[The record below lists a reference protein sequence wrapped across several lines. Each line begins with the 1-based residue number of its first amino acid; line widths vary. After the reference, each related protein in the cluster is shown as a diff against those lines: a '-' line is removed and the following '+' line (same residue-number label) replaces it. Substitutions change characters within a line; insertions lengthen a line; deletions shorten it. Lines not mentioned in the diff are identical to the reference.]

1 MEEPVR
7 SQARLDQTKR
17 LSNAILRRTVVNVV
31 LFIVVYLVLFAGFM
45 TTLGSAVSNFV
56 YELLGYDY
64 ALHTLASNL
73 FLVLTLSASSRVSC
87 SWCARASTGR
97 CATSTSCSIRC
108 PTSWPKATARS
119 CCPAS
124 LRPPLWRSTPSR
136 RRPSRTNALRSRRGS
151 QERAGG
157 VSGA

>member
-73 FLVLTLSASSRVSC
+73 FLVLTAIGFVAGIVLVVRSGINRYGAQHHQGDV
-87 SWCARASTGR
+87 RAERTR
-97 CATSTSCSIRC
+97 CEG
-108 PTSWPKATARS
+108 
-119 CCPAS
+119 
-124 LRPPLWRSTPSR
+124 
-136 RRPSRTNALRSRRGS
+136 RRGS

>member
-31 LFIVVYLVLFAGFM
+31 LFMVIYLVLYGGFV
-45 TTLGSAVSNFV
+45 TVFGSTVSNAV
-56 YELLGYDY
+56 YELLDY
-64 ALHTLASNL
+64 NYTLHTMLAST
-73 FLVLTLSASSRVSC
+73 FMICSAIGFV
-87 SWCARASTGR
+87 RAERTR
-97 CATSTSCSIRC
+97 CEG
-108 PTSWPKATARS
+108 
-119 CCPAS
+119 
-124 LRPPLWRSTPSR
+124 
-136 RRPSRTNALRSRRGS
+136 RRGS